1 MHPQLIGNQ
10 LSKHISC
17 WKMSI
22 VLLPYLDAGIYNF
35 QLLSLHSISSIK
47 GAQYIVLKL
56 WRKPFYGFTF
66 NILFFSLR
74 VVILTVYIL
83 FSCVFRRLYVWMSV
97 VVVVVVFFLHF
108 FSHFFFFANYVK
120 STILPWY
127 GWDEWYNESALETDV
142 KTSKHKVERNQH

>member
-10 LSKHISC
+10 LSKHSC

-35 QLLSLHSISSIK
+35 QLLSLHSISSVK
-47 GAQYIVLKL
+47 CARYIVLKL
-56 WRKPFYGFTF
+56 WRKLFYGFTF
-66 NILFFSLR
+66 NNLFLTLCVDILW
-74 VVILTVYIL
+74 VYVL
-83 FSCVFRRLYVWMSV
+83 FSCFIRCVSV
-97 VVVVVVFFLHF
+97 CVNECSCSFCIFFAY
-108 FSHFFFFANYVK
+108 FFFANYVK

-127 GWDEWYNESALETDV
+127 GWDEWYIESALVKDV